1 MKANKYFYLL
11 AAAAL
16 TVSAC
21 SSDKDQLDEAIGKV
35 VPQEGEAMTFAA
47 KTVDGMEYLGE
58 EDLDGQSSAAKP
70 RKIGVSPS
78 DFSISHWYTNDKISI
93 SDGTLNYTF
102 SPSEDKE
109 GSACSFSTSGNSFV
123 TDGTGDEGTFYAFY
137 PQEAVLSWN
146 GPTVTTMIWTEQLYS
161 ENAEQS
167 GILGPYIAASATTT
181 GGGANASFD
190 FGHIC
195 SVIDVDISGIT
206 DETVDAVSI
215 YANSQLSLAGRM
227 TYNCSTKAIAVNG
240 NDNPGYSYSTQSE
253 MVRVS
258 NVPSGATTVRFYV
271 LPVKQPQGVTI
282 TVHTTAGNYYTK
294 KSTSALGTS
303 DANTTYIA
311 SMTGVTGGS
320 ACLPYYKKYKFGSKT
335 ASNVRNMNWMAMIPG
350 NIRFTELSIPGT
362 HDAATSTISTSY
374 WKCQEYTISEQL
386 AKGGRAFDLRPGYDD
401 SSLNIYHMSEN
412 TGVTL
417 ATALTTISDFL
428 DNNPTETVF
437 ILIHEEDTRSVLAQQ
452 LSSFSHS
459 TTWATRVNNC
469 VANYSDHI
477 ASGGWRSTLN
487 GCRGKMVVIFRDN
500 YTDGDNTAD
509 QGCGKVGWGS
519 SFSAKSIFYG
529 TSSASYDNYNLWYQ
543 DEYETGSASTKLGNL
558 EDMLTNYIAS
568 NETDWNRLYVNN
580 TNITSGTSAITGLAN
595 NVNTAVLGS
604 NTFTSHVGRFGIMLM
619 DYLFSSSYKGDQM
632 FNLVHKQNYT
642 YVYKNRTR
650 NTAAAGGTDTGVD
663 VAGDE
668 YADDTEV
675 FAKQR

>member
-16 TVSAC
+16 TASAC

-78 DFSISHWYTNDKISI
+78 DFSISHWYINDKISI

-109 GSACSFSTSGNSFV
+109 GPACSFSTSGNSFV

-195 SVIDVDISGIT
+195 SVIDVDLSSFDGGTIQSVSLLSNSG
-206 DETVDAVSI
+206 A
-215 YANSQLSLAGRM
+215 SLAGRM
-227 TYNCSTKAIAVNG
+227 LYNCSTKAASLVN
-240 NDNPGYSYSTQSE
+240 NDGGGYAAQNCISNLVT
-253 MVRVS
+253 VS
-258 NVPSGATTVRFYV
+258 NVNAATATVRFYV
-271 LPVKQPQGVTI
+271 LPITQESGFTI
-282 TVHTTAGNYYTK
+282 TVRTTDGNFFTK
-294 KSTSALGTS
+294 RSTTKVGNTA
-303 DANTTYIA
+303 ANADYLA
-311 SMTGVTGGS
+311 SMSNQSGS
-320 ACLPYYKKYKFGSKT
+320 LCLPFYKKYKFGNTST
-335 ASNVRNMNWMAMIPG
+335 ATKNLWMATIP
-350 NIRFTELSIPGT
+350 NNLRLRQLTVPGA
-362 HDAATSTISTSY
+362 HNAATSGVSSSASKCQSETISGL
-374 WKCQEYTISEQL
+374 L
-386 AKGGRAFDLRPGYDD
+386 ANGVRGFDLRPRYT
-401 SSLNIYHMSEN
+401 SSSGI
-412 TGVTL
+412 
-417 ATALTTISDFL
+417 TADNLLICHGLTTTDVLFKDAVADL
-428 DNNPTETVF
+428 VNFVKANPSEVIF
-437 ILIHEEDTRSVLAQQ
+437 INMQKEKTSGTDRSAEWRTAVRTIFQGQADYLLPSLEEYQNFGA
-452 LSSFSHS
+452 
-459 TTWATRVNNC
+459 A
-469 VANYSDHI
+469 
-477 ASGGWRSTLN
+477 
-487 GCRGKMVVIFRDN
+487 RGKVVVISKNPYGTEGVYNDIVYGGIIQN
-500 YTDGDNTAD
+500 WGDNTSTEGAYIYKA
-509 QGCGKVGWGS
+509 GGS
-519 SFSAKSIFYG
+519 NVA
-529 TSSASYDNYNLWYQ
+529 SASVEDTYDI
-543 DEYETGSASTKLGNL
+543 TSTSNKQSLVSTMLGKAANDNSTRFYFTWNNMAYSL
-558 EDMLTNYIAS
+558 LSGNPSDWAATMNPWLTNY
-568 NETDWNRLYVNN
+568 VNN
-580 TNITSGTSAITGLAN
+580 AQADRLGLIYADFIGSTSNGGAALLKAIIQHN
-595 NVNTAVLGS
+595 
-604 NTFTSHVGRFGIMLM
+604 
-619 DYLFSSSYKGDQM
+619 YK
-632 FNLVHKQNYT
+632 

-668 YADDTEV
+668 YADDSEV